1 MKIAFVCA
9 EDEIPG
15 VCYLS
20 SHLKNHGHQVF
31 LVFEPKQFSRA
42 YLRNDRLAKIFS
54 RERENLTQLSQI
66 NPDLIGF
73 SCTTAHYQWAL
84 DFSKKVK
91 QVLPS
96 TPIIFGGTH
105 STLVPELVM
114 KEKSIDFV
122 CVGEGEDPLLEL
134 VTALMKHKT
143 SFPIKNIWY
152 KRGGKVVKNPLRP
165 LRASLDDLPH
175 IDKGIYRGHLPD
187 SYFTHSYF
195 FTSRGCP
202 YNCSYCGVEQLRKI
216 VEGLGTFVRR
226 MSPRRAV
233 EELVILKKK
242 YGTRYIL
249 FEDDIFALD
258 LKWLKEFIPLYKKRV
273 NLPFTCFGHTRL
285 FNDEMARL
293 LTKGGCDLVW
303 FGVQSANETIRK
315 NVFQRLESNDQIRQA
330 ASLCHKYRLKFMVDH
345 ILNVPM
351 DNYEAIKEAIS
362 LYNTIRPAV
371 INCYN
376 LLYFPKAKINDFAL
390 KSGLIK
396 KKDINL
402 INQGRHTIYQTGDL
416 HAKKED
422 YYTKYAL
429 LISSVPLMPAF
440 VVEMISKSDKLISIF
455 SQLPLFLI
463 PLVKIVLNFKAG
475 RGFLPLAVLRMEIF
489 FTTQFI
495 KQKLVRL
502 IFNTQYGQKT

>member
-1 MKIAFVCA
+1 MDKGDKRMKIAFVCA

-165 LRASLDDLPH
+165 LRA
-175 IDKGIYRGHLPD
+175 
-187 SYFTHSYF
+187 
-195 FTSRGCP
+195 
-202 YNCSYCGVEQLRKI
+202 
-216 VEGLGTFVRR
+216 
-226 MSPRRAV
+226 
-233 EELVILKKK
+233 
-242 YGTRYIL
+242 
-249 FEDDIFALD
+249 
-258 LKWLKEFIPLYKKRV
+258 
-273 NLPFTCFGHTRL
+273 
-285 FNDEMARL
+285 
-293 LTKGGCDLVW
+293 
-303 FGVQSANETIRK
+303 
-315 NVFQRLESNDQIRQA
+315 
-330 ASLCHKYRLKFMVDH
+330 
-345 ILNVPM
+345 
-351 DNYEAIKEAIS
+351 
-362 LYNTIRPAV
+362 
-371 INCYN
+371 
-376 LLYFPKAKINDFAL
+376 
-390 KSGLIK
+390 
-396 KKDINL
+396 
-402 INQGRHTIYQTGDL
+402 
-416 HAKKED
+416 
-422 YYTKYAL
+422 
-429 LISSVPLMPAF
+429 
-440 VVEMISKSDKLISIF
+440 
-455 SQLPLFLI
+455 
-463 PLVKIVLNFKAG
+463 
-475 RGFLPLAVLRMEIF
+475 
-489 FTTQFI
+489 
-495 KQKLVRL
+495 
-502 IFNTQYGQKT
+502 